1 MNLVNIS
8 EPNKKK
14 STNILC
20 LGIDFGTT
28 NSVCSVK
35 IDEKIIYIEDSK
47 KKLIPSIVFFKNQK
61 VYIGNQIKNSSI
73 SELIFSVKRF
83 FTDNPDQIIFSQG
96 SNKKTA
102 IDISKEIFSYIKNLS
117 QDYLKQTIDY
127 CVLTVPAYFDEKAR
141 SGIMRAAFLAGFNVR
156 RLINEPTAAAFAY
169 GLEKKKRGLF
179 LVYDLGGG
187 TFDVSILELK
197 EGIFRVLGTGGN
209 SKLGG
214 DDLDILFAESILKKY
229 FSVNLNEVDND
240 LKVKTIK
247 KCKSIKENLLNKK
260 SVCETIKIGEDE
272 KQINIE
278 SQLLNQSIEKLI
290 DKTIVIVENLL
301 NECDVNISS
310 VDGFILVGGST
321 RLEIVKEKLK
331 NKFKINIFSEL
342 DPDLVVSC
350 GAAMH
355 GYELLNGSK
364 NLLLDVTP
372 LSLGI
377 ETMGGLMEKIIP
389 RNSPIPAIR
398 EQIFTTNENGQTS
411 IKIKILQGEREVTSA
426 NNILDE
432 FVLSGLEPKPAGIP
446 RIKVRFSLDV
456 DGILFVSAIDESSGK
471 ENNLVIKT
479 NEQLSIQE
487 MRELVSSSIKNAK
500 KDIDLRLLIET
511 KMKATKLINEINN
524 VKPMMNKLCT
534 TEESKEINKIIKLM
548 KIELKSDN
556 KDKISNLIDDL
567 NDKTKNFAQKIIDSN
582 FSNFVGKEIDV
593 LDKTWL
599 KSYSL
604 NLTGKKFQSTHRMG
618 CPF

>member
-8 EPNKKK
+8 EPDKNKSSK
-14 STNILC
+14 TLC

-35 IDEKIIYIEDSK
+35 INDKITYIEDSK
-47 KKLIPSIVFFKNQK
+47 KKLIPSVVFFEDQR
-61 VYIGNQIKNSSI
+61 VLIGNQIKNKSI

-83 FTDNPDQIIFSQG
+83 FTDNPDRIIFDQG

-102 IDISKEIFSYIKNLS
+102 VDISKEIFSYIKKLS
-117 QDYLKQTIDY
+117 QNYLKQNIDD

-187 TFDVSILELK
+187 TFDVSLLELR
-197 EGIFRVLGTGGN
+197 EGIFRVIGSGGDAR
-209 SKLGG
+209 LGG
-214 DDLDILFAESILKKY
+214 DDLDVLFAKSILKKY
-229 FSVNLNEVDND
+229 FSIDLNEINND
-240 LKVKTIK
+240 LKVKIIK
-247 KCKSIKENLLNKK
+247 KCQSIKENFLNKK
-260 SVCETIKIGEDE
+260 NSLESIKIGEEE
-272 KQINIE
+272 KKINIE
-278 SQLLNQSIEKLI
+278 LNLLNQSIEKLI

-301 NECDVNISS
+301 NECKVNISS

-321 RLEIVKEKLK
+321 RLQTIKKKLK
-331 NKFKINIFSEL
+331 KKFNIKIFSEL

-389 RNSPIPAIR
+389 RNSPIPAVR
-398 EQIFTTNENGQTS
+398 EQVFTTNENGQTS

-487 MRELVSSSIKNAK
+487 MRELVSSSIQNAK

-511 KMKATKLINEINN
+511 KIKATKLINEINN
-524 VKPMMNKLCT
+524 VKPMMKKLCT
-534 TEESKEINKIIKLM
+534 LKESEEINKIIKLM

-556 KDKISNLIDDL
+556 KDKISYLIDNL

-593 LDKTWL
+593 LDK
-599 KSYSL
+599 S
-604 NLTGKKFQSTHRMG
+604 
-618 CPF
+618 

>member
-8 EPNKKK
+8 EPDKNKSLK
-14 STNILC
+14 TLC

-35 IDEKIIYIEDSK
+35 INDKITYIEDSK
-47 KKLIPSIVFFKNQK
+47 KKLIPSVVFFEDQR
-61 VYIGNQIKNSSI
+61 VLIGNQIQNKSI

-83 FTDNPDQIIFSQG
+83 FTDNPDRIIFDQG
-96 SNKKTA
+96 SYKKTA
-102 IDISKEIFSYIKNLS
+102 VDISKEIFSYIKNLS
-117 QDYLKQTIDY
+117 QNYLKQNIDD

-187 TFDVSILELK
+187 TFDVSLLELR
-197 EGIFRVLGTGGN
+197 EGIFRVIGSGGDAR
-209 SKLGG
+209 LGG
-214 DDLDILFAESILKKY
+214 DDLDILFAKSILKKY
-229 FSVNLNEVDND
+229 FSIDLNEINND
-240 LKVKTIK
+240 LKVKIIK
-247 KCKSIKENLLNKK
+247 KCQSIKENLLNKRNVLE
-260 SVCETIKIGEDE
+260 SIRIGEEE
-272 KQINIE
+272 KKINIE
-278 SQLLNQSIEKLI
+278 LNLLNQSIEKLI

-301 NECDVNISS
+301 NECKVNISS

-321 RLEIVKEKLK
+321 RLQTIKKKLK
-331 NKFKINIFSEL
+331 KKFNIKIFSEL

-389 RNSPIPAIR
+389 RNSPIPAVR
-398 EQIFTTNENGQTS
+398 EQVFTTNENGQTS

-426 NNILDE
+426 NNSLDE
-432 FVLSGLEPKPAGIP
+432 FVLSGLEPQPAGIP

-479 NEQLSIQE
+479 NKQLSIQE
-487 MRELVSSSIKNAK
+487 MRELVSSSIQNAK

-511 KMKATKLINEINN
+511 KIKATKLINEINN
-524 VKPMMNKLCT
+524 VKPMMKELCT
-534 TEESKEINKIIKLM
+534 SKESKEINNIIKSM
-548 KIELKSDN
+548 KTELKGDN
-556 KDKISNLIDDL
+556 KDKINYLIDRL
-567 NDKTKNFAQKIIDSN
+567 NDRTKNFAQKIIDRN
-582 FSNFVGKEIDV
+582 FSNFVGKEIEV
-593 LDKTWL
+593 LDK
-599 KSYSL
+599 S
-604 NLTGKKFQSTHRMG
+604 
-618 CPF
+618 

>member
-8 EPNKKK
+8 EPDKKN

-117 QDYLKQTIDY
+117 QDYLKQTIDD

-214 DDLDILFAESILKKY
+214 DDLDVLFAESILKKY

-260 SVCETIKIGEDE
+260 YVCDTIKIGEDE

-278 SQLLNQSIEKLI
+278 SKLLNQSIEKLI

-331 NKFKINIFSEL
+331 KKFKINIFSEL

-479 NEQLSIQE
+479 NEQLTIQE

-511 KMKATKLINEINN
+511 KIKATKLINEISN
-524 VKPMMNKLCT
+524 VKSMMNELCT
-534 TEESKEINKIIKLM
+534 TKESKEITKIINLM

-556 KDKISNLIDDL
+556 KDKISNLIDEL

-593 LDKTWL
+593 LDK
-599 KSYSL
+599 S
-604 NLTGKKFQSTHRMG
+604 
-618 CPF
+618 

>member
-117 QDYLKQTIDY
+117 QDYLKKNIDD

-214 DDLDILFAESILKKY
+214 DDLDVLFAESILKKY

-240 LKVKTIK
+240 QKVKTIK

-260 SVCETIKIGEDE
+260 SVLETIKIGENE

-426 NNILDE
+426 NNTLDE

-456 DGILFVSAIDESSGK
+456 DGILFVSAIDESSGNEK
-471 ENNLVIKT
+471 NIVIKT
-479 NEQLSIQE
+479 NKDLNITE
-487 MRELVSSSIKNAK
+487 MKKLVESSIKNAK
-500 KDIDLRLLIET
+500 EDMDTRLLIES
-511 KMKATKLINEINN
+511 KIKASRLINEIEN
-524 VKPMMNKLCT
+524 VKDQIETLCT
-534 TEESKEINKIIKLM
+534 KKDIENINKTSNMLKKEM
-548 KIELKSDN
+548 KTNNKERIETLTDN
-556 KDKISNLIDDL
+556 L
-567 NDKTKNFAQKIIDSN
+567 NEQTKNFAQKLIDKN
-582 FSNFVGKEIDV
+582 FKNFVGKD
-593 LDKTWL
+593 LDIL
-599 KSYSL
+599 E
-604 NLTGKKFQSTHRMG
+604 
-618 CPF
+618 

>member
-1 MNLVNIS
+1 MV
-8 EPNKKK
+8 
-14 STNILC
+14 
-20 LGIDFGTT
+20 GIGAT
-28 NSVCSVK
+28 
-35 IDEKIIYIEDSK
+35 II
-47 KKLIPSIVFFKNQK
+47 
-61 VYIGNQIKNSSI
+61 
-73 SELIFSVKRF
+73 
-83 FTDNPDQIIFSQG
+83 QG
-96 SNKKTA
+96 
-102 IDISKEIFSYIKNLS
+102 
-117 QDYLKQTIDY
+117 
-127 CVLTVPAYFDEKAR
+127 
-141 SGIMRAAFLAGFNVR
+141 
-156 RLINEPTAAAFAY
+156 
-169 GLEKKKRGLF
+169 
-179 LVYDLGGG
+179 
-187 TFDVSILELK
+187 
-197 EGIFRVLGTGGN
+197 
-209 SKLGG
+209 
-214 DDLDILFAESILKKY
+214 
-229 FSVNLNEVDND
+229 
-240 LKVKTIK
+240 
-247 KCKSIKENLLNKK
+247 
-260 SVCETIKIGEDE
+260 IKIGKNSIIVRELPHILTNCNVKKLVTDLIEELIETNDSKSLE

-426 NNILDE
+426 NNTLDE
-432 FVLSGLEPKPAGIP
+432 FILSGLEPKPAGIP

-471 ENNLVIKT
+471 ENNLVVKT
-479 NEQLSIQE
+479 NDQLSIQE
-487 MRELVSSSIKNAK
+487 MKELVSSSIQNAK

-511 KMKATKLINEINN
+511 KIKATKLINEINN
-524 VKPMMNKLCT
+524 VKPMMNELCT
-534 TEESKEINKIIKLM
+534 SKESKEINKIIKLM

-556 KDKISNLIDDL
+556 KDKISNLVDEL

-593 LDKTWL
+593 LDK
-599 KSYSL
+599 S
-604 NLTGKKFQSTHRMG
+604 
-618 CPF
+618 

>member
-8 EPNKKK
+8 EPDKKN
-14 STNILC
+14 STNVLC

-35 IDEKIIYIEDSK
+35 IDEKIIYIKDLKK
-47 KKLIPSIVFFKNQK
+47 KKLIPSIVLFKNQK

-83 FTDNPDQIIFSQG
+83 FTENPDQIIFDQG

-102 IDISKEIFSYIKNLS
+102 VDISKEIFSYIKSLS
-117 QDYLKQTIDY
+117 QDYLKQNIDD

-169 GLEKKKRGLF
+169 GLEKKKRGIF

-260 SVCETIKIGEDE
+260 YVCETIKIGEDE

-278 SQLLNQSIEKLI
+278 SQLLNQSIEKII
-290 DKTIVIVENLL
+290 DKTIVIVEDLL

-500 KDIDLRLLIET
+500 KDIDVRLLIET
-511 KMKATKLINEINN
+511 KIKATKLINEINN
-524 VKPMMNKLCT
+524 VKSMMNELCT
-534 TEESKEINKIIKLM
+534 TKESKEITKIINLM

-556 KDKISNLIDDL
+556 KEKISNLIDEL

-593 LDKTWL
+593 LDK
-599 KSYSL
+599 S
-604 NLTGKKFQSTHRMG
+604 
-618 CPF
+618 

>member
-1 MNLVNIS
+1 MNLVNIN
-8 EPNKKK
+8 EPDKKK
-14 STNILC
+14 SSKVAC

-35 IDEKIIYIEDSK
+35 INDKIIYIEDSK
-47 KKLIPSIVFFKNQK
+47 KKLIPSIVFFENQN
-61 VYIGNQIKNSSI
+61 VFVGHQIKNKSI

-83 FTDNPDQIIFSQG
+83 FTDDPDKIIFNQG

-102 IDISKEIFSYIKNLS
+102 IDISKEIFSHIKSLS
-117 QDYLKQTIDY
+117 QNYLRQNIDD

-187 TFDVSILELK
+187 TFDVSLLELR
-197 EGIFRVLGTGGN
+197 EGIFRVIGSGGDA
-209 SKLGG
+209 KLGG
-214 DDLDILFAESILKKY
+214 DDLDILFATSILKKY
-229 FSVNLNEVDND
+229 FSVNLNEINND
-240 LKVKTIK
+240 LKVKIIK
-247 KCKSIKENLLNKK
+247 QCQSIKENLLNKK
-260 SVCETIKIGEDE
+260 SVLESIKIGEEE
-272 KQINIE
+272 KKINVE
-278 SQLLNQSIEKLI
+278 LNLLNQSIEKLI
-290 DKTIVIVENLL
+290 DKTIFIVESLL
-301 NECDVNISS
+301 NECKINFSS

-321 RLEIVKEKLK
+321 RLEIIKNKLK
-331 NKFKINIFSEL
+331 KKFNIKIFSEL

-389 RNSPIPAIR
+389 RNSPIPTIR

-426 NNILDE
+426 NNLLDE
-432 FVLSGLEPKPAGIP
+432 FILSGLEPKPAGIP

-487 MRELVSSSIKNAK
+487 MRELVSSSIHNAK

-511 KMKATKLINEINN
+511 KIKATKLINEIIN
-524 VKPMMNKLCT
+524 VESMMKKLCT
-534 TEESKEINKIIKLM
+534 SKESKEINKIIKLM

-556 KDKISNLIDDL
+556 KDKINNLIDDL

-582 FSNFVGKEIDV
+582 FSSFVGKEIDI
-593 LDKTWL
+593 LDK
-599 KSYSL
+599 S
-604 NLTGKKFQSTHRMG
+604 
-618 CPF
+618 

>member
-1 MNLVNIS
+1 M
-8 EPNKKK
+8 
-14 STNILC
+14 
-20 LGIDFGTT
+20 
-28 NSVCSVK
+28 
-35 IDEKIIYIEDSK
+35 
-47 KKLIPSIVFFKNQK
+47 
-61 VYIGNQIKNSSI
+61 
-73 SELIFSVKRF
+73 
-83 FTDNPDQIIFSQG
+83 
-96 SNKKTA
+96 
-102 IDISKEIFSYIKNLS
+102 
-117 QDYLKQTIDY
+117 
-127 CVLTVPAYFDEKAR
+127 
-141 SGIMRAAFLAGFNVR
+141 
-156 RLINEPTAAAFAY
+156 
-169 GLEKKKRGLF
+169 
-179 LVYDLGGG
+179 
-187 TFDVSILELK
+187 
-197 EGIFRVLGTGGN
+197 LGTGGN

-278 SQLLNQSIEKLI
+278 SKLLNQSIEKLI

-355 GYELLNGSK
+355 GHELLNGSK

-511 KMKATKLINEINN
+511 KIKATKLINEISN
-524 VKPMMNKLCT
+524 VKSMMNELCT
-534 TEESKEINKIIKLM
+534 TKESKEITKIINLM

-556 KDKISNLIDDL
+556 KDKISNLIDEL

-593 LDKTWL
+593 LDK
-599 KSYSL
+599 S
-604 NLTGKKFQSTHRMG
+604 
-618 CPF
+618 

>member
-8 EPNKKK
+8 EPDKKN

-83 FTDNPDQIIFSQG
+83 FTENPDQIIFDQG

-102 IDISKEIFSYIKNLS
+102 IDISKEIFSYIKRLS
-117 QDYLKQTIDY
+117 QDYLKQNIDD

-229 FSVNLNEVDND
+229 FSVNLSEVDND

-278 SQLLNQSIEKLI
+278 SKLLNQSIEKLI

-479 NEQLSIQE
+479 NEQLTIQE

-511 KMKATKLINEINN
+511 KIKATKLINEISN
-524 VKPMMNKLCT
+524 VKSMMNELCT
-534 TEESKEINKIIKLM
+534 TKESKEITKIINLM

-556 KDKISNLIDDL
+556 KDKISNLIDEL

-593 LDKTWL
+593 LDK
-599 KSYSL
+599 S
-604 NLTGKKFQSTHRMG
+604 
-618 CPF
+618 

>member
-1 MNLVNIS
+1 MNLVNIN
-8 EPNKKK
+8 EPDKKK
-14 STNILC
+14 SSNIPC

-35 IDEKIIYIEDSK
+35 INEKIIYIEDSK
-47 KKLIPSIVFFKNQK
+47 KKLIPSIVFFENQK
-61 VYIGNQIKNSSI
+61 VFIGNQIENKSI
-73 SELIFSVKRF
+73 SEIIFSVKRF
-83 FTDNPDQIIFSQG
+83 FTDNPDKIIFDKG

-102 IDISKEIFSYIKNLS
+102 IDISKEIFSYIKNIS
-117 QDYLKQTIDY
+117 QDYLKQNIDD

-187 TFDVSILELK
+187 TFDVSLLELK
-197 EGIFRVLGTGGN
+197 KGVFRVLGSGGDA
-209 SKLGG
+209 KLGG
-214 DDLDILFAESILKKY
+214 DDLDILFTKSILKKF
-229 FSVNLNEVDND
+229 FSVNLNEVNDD
-240 LKVKTIK
+240 LKVKIIK
-247 KCKSIKENLLNKK
+247 KCQSIKENLLNKK
-260 SVCETIKIGEDE
+260 SVLESIKMGGEE
-272 KQINIE
+272 KKINIE
-278 SQLLNQSIEKLI
+278 LNLLNQSIEKLI
-290 DKTIVIVENLL
+290 DKTITIVENLL
-301 NECDVNISS
+301 NECKVNISS

-321 RLEIVKEKLK
+321 RLEIIK
-331 NKFKINIFSEL
+331 NKLVKKFNIKIFSEL

-426 NNILDE
+426 NNMLDE

-471 ENNLVIKT
+471 ENNLVVKT
-479 NEQLSIQE
+479 NDQLSIHE
-487 MRELVSSSIKNAK
+487 MRELVSSSIQNAK

-511 KMKATKLINEINN
+511 KIKATKLINEINN
-524 VKPMMNKLCT
+524 VKPMMNELCT
-534 TEESKEINKIIKLM
+534 SEESKEINKIIKLM

-556 KDKISNLIDDL
+556 KNKISNLIDDL
-567 NDKTKNFAQKIIDSN
+567 NNKTKNFAQKIIDSN

-593 LDKTWL
+593 LDK
-599 KSYSL
+599 S
-604 NLTGKKFQSTHRMG
+604 
-618 CPF
+618 

>member
-1 MNLVNIS
+1 MNLVNIN

-14 STNILC
+14 SLNILC

-35 IDEKIIYIEDSK
+35 INEKIIYIEDSK

-61 VYIGNQIKNSSI
+61 VFIGNQIKNKSI

-83 FTDNPDQIIFSQG
+83 FTDNPDQIIFDQG

-117 QDYLKQTIDY
+117 QDYLKQNIDD

-187 TFDVSILELK
+187 TFDVSLLELK
-197 EGIFRVLGTGGN
+197 EGIFRVLGSGGDAR
-209 SKLGG
+209 LGG
-214 DDLDILFAESILKKY
+214 DDLDILFAKSILKKY
-229 FSVNLNEVDND
+229 FSVNLNEIDND
-240 LKVKTIK
+240 LKVKIIK
-247 KCKSIKENLLNKK
+247 KCQSIKENLLNKK
-260 SVCETIKIGEDE
+260 SVLESIKIGDE
-272 KQINIE
+272 EQKINIE
-278 SQLLNQSIEKLI
+278 LNLLNESIEKLI
-290 DKTIVIVENLL
+290 DKTIIIVENLL
-301 NECDVNISS
+301 NECKVNISS

-321 RLEIVKEKLK
+321 RLETIK
-331 NKFKINIFSEL
+331 NKLVKKFNIKIFSEL

-426 NNILDE
+426 NNTLDE

-471 ENNLVIKT
+471 ENNLVVKT
-479 NEQLSIQE
+479 NDQLSIQE
-487 MRELVSSSIKNAK
+487 MRELVSSSIQNAK
-500 KDIDLRLLIET
+500 NDIDLRLLIET
-511 KMKATKLINEINN
+511 KIKATKLINEINN
-524 VKPMMNKLCT
+524 VKPMMNELCT
-534 TEESKEINKIIKLM
+534 SKESKEINKIIKLM

-556 KDKISNLIDDL
+556 KDKISNLIDYL

-582 FSNFVGKEIDV
+582 FSDFVGKEIDV
-593 LDKTWL
+593 LDK
-599 KSYSL
+599 S
-604 NLTGKKFQSTHRMG
+604 
-618 CPF
+618 

>member
-8 EPNKKK
+8 EPDKKK
-14 STNILC
+14 SLKTLC

-35 IDEKIIYIEDSK
+35 INDKIAFIEDSK
-47 KKLIPSIVFFKNQK
+47 KKLIPSVVFFDDQR
-61 VYIGNQIKNSSI
+61 VLIGNQIKNKSI

-83 FTDNPDQIIFSQG
+83 FTDNPDQIIFDQG

-102 IDISKEIFSYIKNLS
+102 IDIAKEIFSYIKDLS
-117 QDYLKQTIDY
+117 QNYLKKNIDD

-169 GLEKKKRGLF
+169 GLEKEKRGLF

-187 TFDVSILELK
+187 TFDVSLLELR
-197 EGIFRVLGTGGN
+197 EGIFRVIGSGGDAR
-209 SKLGG
+209 LGG
-214 DDLDILFAESILKKY
+214 DDLDVLFAKSILKKY
-229 FSVNLNEVDND
+229 FSVNLNEVNND
-240 LKVKTIK
+240 LKLEIIK
-247 KCKSIKENLLNKK
+247 KCQSIKENLLNKK
-260 SVCETIKIGEDE
+260 SVLESIKIGDE
-272 KQINIE
+272 EKKIKIE
-278 SQLLNQSIEKLI
+278 LNLLNKSIEKLI
-290 DKTIVIVENLL
+290 DKTIVIVKNLL
-301 NECDVNISS
+301 NECKVNISS

-321 RLEIVKEKLK
+321 RLETIKKKLTK
-331 NKFKINIFSEL
+331 KFKIKIFSEL

-355 GYELLNGSK
+355 GHELLNGSK

-398 EQIFTTNENGQTS
+398 DQVFTTNENGQTS
-411 IKIKILQGEREVTSA
+411 IKIKILQGEREITSE

-432 FVLSGLEPKPAGIP
+432 FILSGLEPKPAGIP

-471 ENNLVIKT
+471 ENNLIIKT

-487 MRELVSSSIKNAK
+487 MRELVTSSIHNAK

-511 KMKATKLINEINN
+511 KIKATKLINEISN
-524 VKPMMNKLCT
+524 VEPMMKELCT
-534 TEESKEINKIIKLM
+534 SKESKEINKIIKLM
-548 KIELKSDN
+548 KMELKSDN
-556 KDKISNLIDDL
+556 KDKINNLIDNL

-582 FSNFVGKEIDV
+582 FSNFVGKEINV
-593 LDKTWL
+593 LDK
-599 KSYSL
+599 S
-604 NLTGKKFQSTHRMG
+604 
-618 CPF
+618 

>member
-83 FTDNPDQIIFSQG
+83 FTENPDQIIFDQG

-102 IDISKEIFSYIKNLS
+102 IDISKEIFSYIKRLS
-117 QDYLKQTIDY
+117 QDYLKQNIDD

-229 FSVNLNEVDND
+229 FSVNLSEVDND

-260 SVCETIKIGEDE
+260 YVCETIKIGEDE

-278 SQLLNQSIEKLI
+278 SKLLNQSIEKLI

-301 NECDVNISS
+301 NECDVSISS

-426 NNILDE
+426 NNTLDE

-456 DGILFVSAIDESSGK
+456 DGILFVSAIDESSGN

-511 KMKATKLINEINN
+511 KIKATKLINEISN
-524 VKPMMNKLCT
+524 VKSMMNELCT
-534 TEESKEINKIIKLM
+534 TKESKEITKIINLM

-556 KDKISNLIDDL
+556 KDKISNLIDEL

-593 LDKTWL
+593 LDK
-599 KSYSL
+599 S
-604 NLTGKKFQSTHRMG
+604 
-618 CPF
+618 

>member
-96 SNKKTA
+96 LNKKTA

-117 QDYLKQTIDY
+117 QDYLKQTIDD

-240 LKVKTIK
+240 QKVKTIK

-260 SVCETIKIGEDE
+260 SVLETIKIGENE
-272 KQINIE
+272 KQISIE

-511 KMKATKLINEINN
+511 KIKATKLINEISN
-524 VKPMMNKLCT
+524 VKSMMNELCT
-534 TEESKEINKIIKLM
+534 TKESKEITKIINLM

-556 KDKISNLIDDL
+556 KDKISNLIDEL

-593 LDKTWL
+593 LDK
-599 KSYSL
+599 S
-604 NLTGKKFQSTHRMG
+604 
-618 CPF
+618 

>member
-1 MNLVNIS
+1 MNLVNIN
-8 EPNKKK
+8 EPNSKK
-14 STNILC
+14 SSEALC

-28 NSVCSVK
+28 NSVCS
-35 IDEKIIYIEDSK
+35 IRINNKIIYIEDSK
-47 KKLIPSIVFFKNQK
+47 KKLIPSVVFFENQK
-61 VYIGNQIKNSSI
+61 VLIGNQIKNKSI
-73 SELIFSVKRF
+73 SDIIFSVKRF
-83 FTDNPDQIIFSQG
+83 FTDNPDQTIINQG
-96 SNKKTA
+96 SKKKTA
-102 IDISKEIFSYIKNLS
+102 VDISKEIFSYIKNLS
-117 QDYLKQTIDY
+117 QNFLKQNIDD

-141 SGIMRAAFLAGFNVR
+141 SGIMRAAFSAGFNVR

-169 GLEKKKRGLF
+169 GLEEKKRGLF

-187 TFDVSILELK
+187 TFDVSLLELK
-197 EGIFRVLGTGGN
+197 EGVFRVVGTGGDAR
-209 SKLGG
+209 LGG
-214 DDLDILFAESILKKY
+214 DDFDILFAKSILKKY
-229 FSVNLNEVDND
+229 FSVNLNEVSDD
-240 LKVKTIK
+240 LKVGFIK
-247 KCKSIKENLLNKK
+247 KCQSIKENLLKQK
-260 SVCETIKIGEDE
+260 SISEFVKIGKEE
-272 KQINIE
+272 KKVTIDIN
-278 SQLLNQSIEKLI
+278 LLNQSVEELI
-290 DKTIVIVENLL
+290 NKTIIIVEDLL
-301 NECDVNISS
+301 NECDTSLKS

-321 RLEIVKEKLK
+321 RLEIIKKKLIQ
-331 NKFKINIFSEL
+331 KFNIKVFSEL

-426 NNILDE
+426 NNTLDE
-432 FVLSGLEPKPAGIP
+432 FVLSGLEPKPAGIT

-471 ENNLVIKT
+471 ENNLVVKT
-479 NEQLSIQE
+479 NDQLSIQE
-487 MRELVSSSIKNAK
+487 MRELVSSSIHNAK

-511 KMKATKLINEINN
+511 KIKATKLINEINN
-524 VKPMMNKLCT
+524 VKPMMKELCT
-534 TEESKEINKIIKLM
+534 SKESKEINNILKLM

-556 KDKISNLIDDL
+556 KDKINNLIDNL

-582 FSNFVGKEIDV
+582 FSNFVGKEIDT
-593 LDKTWL
+593 LDE
-599 KSYSL
+599 S
-604 NLTGKKFQSTHRMG
+604 
-618 CPF
+618 

>member
-8 EPNKKK
+8 EPDKKK
-14 STNILC
+14 LSKTLC

-35 IDEKIIYIEDSK
+35 INDKITYIEDSK
-47 KKLIPSIVFFKNQK
+47 KKLIPSVVFFEDQR
-61 VYIGNQIKNSSI
+61 VLIGNQIKNKSI

-83 FTDNPDQIIFSQG
+83 FTDNPDRIIFDQG

-117 QDYLKQTIDY
+117 QNYLKQNIDD

-187 TFDVSILELK
+187 TFDVSLLELR
-197 EGIFRVLGTGGN
+197 EGIFRVIGSGGDAR
-209 SKLGG
+209 LGG
-214 DDLDILFAESILKKY
+214 DDLDVLFAKSILKKY
-229 FSVNLNEVDND
+229 FSIDLNEINND
-240 LKVKTIK
+240 LKVKIIK
-247 KCKSIKENLLNKK
+247 KCQSIKENFLNKK
-260 SVCETIKIGEDE
+260 NSLESIKIGEEE
-272 KQINIE
+272 KKINIE
-278 SQLLNQSIEKLI
+278 LNLLNQSIEKLI

-301 NECDVNISS
+301 NECKVNISS

-321 RLEIVKEKLK
+321 RLQTIKKKLK
-331 NKFKINIFSEL
+331 KKFNIKIFSEL

-389 RNSPIPAIR
+389 RNSPIPAVR
-398 EQIFTTNENGQTS
+398 EQVFTTNENGQTS

-487 MRELVSSSIKNAK
+487 MRELVSSSIQNAK

-511 KMKATKLINEINN
+511 KIKATKLINEINN
-524 VKPMMNKLCT
+524 VKPMMKKLCT
-534 TEESKEINKIIKLM
+534 SKESEEINKIIKLM
-548 KIELKSDN
+548 KLELKSDN
-556 KDKISNLIDDL
+556 KDKISYLIDNL

-593 LDKTWL
+593 LDK
-599 KSYSL
+599 S
-604 NLTGKKFQSTHRMG
+604 
-618 CPF
+618 

>member
-1 MNLVNIS
+1 MNLVNIN
-8 EPNKKK
+8 EPDKKK
-14 STNILC
+14 SSKVAC

-35 IDEKIIYIEDSK
+35 INDKIIYIEDSN
-47 KKLIPSIVFFKNQK
+47 KKLIPSIVFFENQN
-61 VYIGNQIKNSSI
+61 VFVGHQIKNKSI

-83 FTDNPDQIIFSQG
+83 FTDDPDKIIFNQG

-102 IDISKEIFSYIKNLS
+102 IDISKEIFSHIKSLS
-117 QDYLKQTIDY
+117 QNYLRQNIDD

-187 TFDVSILELK
+187 TFDVSLLELR
-197 EGIFRVLGTGGN
+197 EGIFRVIGSGGDA
-209 SKLGG
+209 KLGG
-214 DDLDILFAESILKKY
+214 DDLDILFATSIVKKY
-229 FSVNLNEVDND
+229 FSVNLNEINND
-240 LKVKTIK
+240 LKVKIIK
-247 KCKSIKENLLNKK
+247 QCQSIKENLLNKK
-260 SVCETIKIGEDE
+260 SVLESIKIGEEE
-272 KQINIE
+272 KTINVE
-278 SQLLNQSIEKLI
+278 LNLLNQSIEKLI
-290 DKTIVIVENLL
+290 DKTIFIVESLL
-301 NECDVNISS
+301 NECKINFSS

-321 RLEIVKEKLK
+321 RLEIIKNKLK
-331 NKFKINIFSEL
+331 NKFNIKIFSEL

-389 RNSPIPAIR
+389 RNSPIPTIR

-426 NNILDE
+426 NNLLDE
-432 FVLSGLEPKPAGIP
+432 FILSGLEPKPAGIP

-487 MRELVSSSIKNAK
+487 MRELVSSSIHNAK

-511 KMKATKLINEINN
+511 KIKATKLINEIIN
-524 VKPMMNKLCT
+524 VESMMKKLCT
-534 TEESKEINKIIKLM
+534 SKESKEINKIIKLM

-556 KDKISNLIDDL
+556 KDKINNLIDDL

-582 FSNFVGKEIDV
+582 FSSFVGKEIDI
-593 LDKTWL
+593 LDK
-599 KSYSL
+599 S
-604 NLTGKKFQSTHRMG
+604 
-618 CPF
+618 

>member
-8 EPNKKK
+8 EPGIKK
-14 STNILC
+14 SSEALC

-35 IDEKIIYIEDSK
+35 INKKIIYIEDFK
-47 KKLIPSIVFFKNQK
+47 KRLLPSVVFYENQK
-61 VYIGNQIKNSSI
+61 ALVGNQIKNKSI
-73 SELIFSVKRF
+73 SDLIFSVKRF
-83 FTDNPDQIIFSQG
+83 FTDNPDQIIFDQVSA
-96 SNKKTA
+96 KKTA
-102 IDISKEIFSYIKNLS
+102 IDVSKEIFSYIKNIS
-117 QDYLKQTIDY
+117 ENFLKQNIDD

-141 SGIMRAAFLAGFNVR
+141 SGIMRSAFLAGFNVR

-187 TFDVSILELK
+187 TFDVSLLELR
-197 EGIFRVLGTGGN
+197 EGVFRVIGTGGDAR
-209 SKLGG
+209 LGG
-214 DDLDILFAESILKKY
+214 DDFDILFAKSILKEF
-229 FSVNLNEVDND
+229 FSTNLSEIKND
-240 LKVKTIK
+240 LKIKIVK
-247 KCKSIKENLLNKK
+247 KCQSIKENFLKKNKILESINIGEEERKVNIDKELLNK
-260 SVCETIKIGEDE
+260 SVEEP
-272 KQINIE
+272 IN
-278 SQLLNQSIEKLI
+278 
-290 DKTIVIVENLL
+290 KTITIVENLL
-301 NECDVNISS
+301 NECNVNISS
-310 VDGFILVGGST
+310 VDGLILVGGST
-321 RLEIVKEKLK
+321 RLEIIK
-331 NKFKINIFSEL
+331 NKLVEKFNINIFSDL

-398 EQIFTTNENGQTS
+398 EQIFTTNENSQTS

-426 NNILDE
+426 NNTLDE

-471 ENNLVIKT
+471 ENNLVVKT
-479 NEQLSIQE
+479 NDQLSIQE
-487 MRELVSSSIKNAK
+487 MRELVSSSFQNAK

-511 KMKATKLINEINN
+511 KIKATKLINEINN
-524 VKPMMNKLCT
+524 VKPMMKKLCSS
-534 TEESKEINKIIKLM
+534 EESKEINNIIKLM
-548 KIELKSDN
+548 KVELKSDN
-556 KDKISNLIDDL
+556 KDKINNLIDDL
-567 NDKTKNFAQKIIDSN
+567 NEKTKNFAQKIIDSN
-582 FSNFVGKEIDV
+582 FSNFVGKEIDTM
-593 LDKTWL
+593 DK
-599 KSYSL
+599 S
-604 NLTGKKFQSTHRMG
+604 
-618 CPF
+618 

>member
-117 QDYLKQTIDY
+117 QDYLKQNIDD

-240 LKVKTIK
+240 QKVKTIK

-260 SVCETIKIGEDE
+260 SVLETIKIGEDE

-426 NNILDE
+426 NNTLDE

-456 DGILFVSAIDESSGK
+456 DGILFVSAIDESSGN

-487 MRELVSSSIKNAK
+487 MRELVSSSIQNAK

-511 KMKATKLINEINN
+511 KIKATKLINEIDN

-534 TEESKEINKIIKLM
+534 TKESEEINNIIKLM

-582 FSNFVGKEIDV
+582 FSNFVGKEIDI
-593 LDKTWL
+593 LDK
-599 KSYSL
+599 S
-604 NLTGKKFQSTHRMG
+604 
-618 CPF
+618 